1 LVERQPNPIDI
12 HVGGR
17 VRMRRIL
24 MGMSQEKLGEEIG
37 LTFQQIQKYEKGS
50 NRISASRL
58 YQISRILNVPVQ
70 YFFEDV
76 PDSDRNQTNSGNGGR
91 ERGATREII
100 DFISSAEGLQLNKAF
115 AEIGDPVVRR
125 KLVEL
130 LKTLAEKPD
139 GTA

>member
-1 LVERQPNPIDI
+1 
-12 HVGGR
+12 
-17 VRMRRIL
+17 
-24 MGMSQEKLGEEIG
+24 MSQEKLGEEIG

-70 YFFEDV
+70 YFFDDV
-76 PDSDRNQTNSGNGGR
+76 PQVDGQPGNHGPAGL
-91 ERGATREII
+91 ERGAAHEII

-115 AEIGDPVVRR
+115 AEIADPVVRR

-139 GTA
+139 AGP

>member
-1 LVERQPNPIDI
+1 MKMKTPNQTDL
-12 HVGGR
+12 HVGAR
-17 VRMRRIL
+17 VRVRRMQL
-24 MGMSQEKLGEEIG
+24 GVSQTGLGDRVG
-37 LTFQQIQKYEKGS
+37 VTFQQIQKYEKGS

-70 YFFEDV
+70 YFFDDV
-76 PDSDRNQTNSGNGGR
+76 PDGDRHPTNSGNGGR
-91 ERGATREII
+91 ERGATHEII

-139 GTA
+139 GVP

>member
-1 LVERQPNPIDI
+1 
-12 HVGGR
+12 
-17 VRMRRIL
+17 

-76 PDSDRNQTNSGNGGR
+76 PDSARNQTNSGNGGQ

-100 DFISSAEGLQLNKAF
+100 EFISSAEGLQLNKAF

>member
-1 LVERQPNPIDI
+1 
-12 HVGGR
+12 
-17 VRMRRIL
+17 

-76 PDSDRNQTNSGNGGR
+76 PDSDRHQANSGNGGR
-91 ERGATREII
+91 ERAATHEII

-115 AEIGDPVVRR
+115 AEICDPVVRR
-125 KLVEL
+125 KLVDL
-130 LKTLAEKPD
+130 LKTLAGKSD

>member
-1 LVERQPNPIDI
+1 MERQPNPIDV

-17 VRMRRIL
+17 VRLRRIL
-24 MGMSQEKLGEEIG
+24 VGMSQERLGEEIG

-70 YFFEDV
+70 YFFDDV
-76 PDSDRNQTNSGNGGR
+76 PDGDRHPTNSGNGGR
-91 ERGATREII
+91 ERGATHEII

-139 GTA
+139 GVP

>member
-1 LVERQPNPIDI
+1 MVERQPNPIDI
-12 HVGGR
+12 HVGSR
-17 VRMRRIL
+17 VRLRRIL
-24 MGMSQEKLGEEIG
+24 VGMSQERLGEEIG

-58 YQISRILNVPVQ
+58 YQISHILNVPVQ

-76 PDSDRNQTNSGNGGR
+76 PESDRRQAGAGNG
-91 ERGATREII
+91 RGATHEII

-115 AEIGDPVVRR
+115 ADIGDPAVRR

-130 LKTLAEKPD
+130 LKTLAEKPE
-139 GTA
+139 AAP

>member
-1 LVERQPNPIDI
+1 
-12 HVGGR
+12 
-17 VRMRRIL
+17 MRRIL
-24 MGMSQEKLGEEIG
+24 VGMSQERLGEEIG

-58 YQISRILNVPVQ
+58 YQIARILNVPVQ

-76 PDSDRNQTNSGNGGR
+76 PEGPVRAGAPAGNHASSAQGTTN
-91 ERGATREII
+91 AII

-115 AEIGDPVVRR
+115 AEIDDPTVRR

-130 LKTLAEKPD
+130 LKTLAEKP
-139 GTA
+139 ASVP

>member
-1 LVERQPNPIDI
+1 MERQPNPIDI
-12 HVGGR
+12 HVGSR

-24 MGMSQEKLGEEIG
+24 VGMSQEKLGEEIG

-70 YFFEDV
+70 YFFDDV
-76 PDSDRNQTNSGNGGR
+76 PEASRHQAGSGNGGWAQ
-91 ERGATREII
+91 GAAHEII

-115 AEIGDPVVRR
+115 AEIADPIVRR

-130 LKTLAEKPD
+130 LKTLAERSE
-139 GTA
+139 GAS

>member
-1 LVERQPNPIDI
+1 MVERQPNPIDV

-24 MGMSQEKLGEEIG
+24 TGMSQEKLGEEIG

-70 YFFEDV
+70 YFFEDAPETEFDGAV
-76 PDSDRNQTNSGNGGR
+76 RPGGNNGESPPD
-91 ERGATREII
+91 II

-115 AEIGDPVVRR
+115 AEIEDPSVRR
-125 KLVEL
+125 KVVEL
-130 LKTLAEKPD
+130 VKTLADRPD
-139 GTA
+139 RAI

>member
-76 PDSDRNQTNSGNGGR
+76 PDSARNQTNSGNGDR

-100 DFISSAEGLQLNKAF
+100 DFISSAEGLQMNKAF